1 MPTTSRARDQAASQC
16 PSQVYLDLVTPSPAP
31 NSVGAPILW
40 QFIMGGGA
48 FIIVVALAGY
58 CVLTG
63 KQKQGA
69 CRGKGVHPSACVREC
84 GCVHCAA
91 LVDPV
96 LCSMHG
102 IVCVMFAGTGRV
114 HPSSQQGIAKESS
127 SMVGNTVPL
136 RDTAMLVADE
146 EAGAA
151 AIATSPSRRS
161 STTMSGGDSRN
172 SKTGAG
178 ASMGTS
184 SALGSCPDR
193 SSSGGDVDA
202 CDVVQAARPVKGQP
216 AMRGRW
222 VRERPVAADIGS
234 HALGEMGEKTGSTQP
249 VVVDSGLAV
258 LEDVVSE
265 AAGTLQSRPST
276 PPAHTSLARRQTSNA
291 ATIKLL

>member
-1 MPTTSRARDQAASQC
+1 MPFTGVPGLGDAKPRAEQRGRAH
-16 PSQVYLDLVTPSPAP
+16 PL
-31 NSVGAPILW
+31 SVHHGWWGVHHRGRAGRLLRPDWEAEAGCVSGERGAPICLYPGMW
-40 QFIMGGGA
+40 
-48 FIIVVALAGY
+48 
-58 CVLTG
+58 
-63 KQKQGA
+63 
-69 CRGKGVHPSACVREC
+69 
-84 GCVHCAA
+84 
-91 LVDPV
+91 
-96 LCSMHG
+96 LCSLCCPRG
-102 IVCVMFAGTGRV
+102 SSPVFDARYCVCVMFAGAGRV
-114 HPSSQQGIAKESS
+114 HPSSQQGIVKESS
-127 SMVGNTVPL
+127 SVVGNTVPL

-193 SSSGGDVDA
+193 SSSWRDVDA
-202 CDVVQAARPVKGQP
+202 CDVVQVARAVKGQP

-222 VRERPVAADIGS
+222 VRERPVAADASS
-234 HALGEMGEKTGSTQP
+234 HALGEMEERAAGAQP

-265 AAGTLQSRPST
+265 AAGTLPST
-276 PPAHTSLARRQTSNA
+276 PPDHTSLPRRR
-291 ATIKLL
+291 TIYAPTITLS